1 MQYCCSQL
9 RTKEMLDDDEDD
21 LWWKPN
27 FAQRYSASWNI
38 VQVGGQT
45 SPTLVSVGSA
55 TMLRDVASVWP
66 GIKDTNGGS
75 ENKNCSVC
83 TLETY
88 NAELILWSIIFILKF
103 FTWASQRSPSLKMPL
118 GFFVVVF
125 CLESQIAVWALIRM
139 RASQI
144 IIQVTDFLRKFQVL
158 LGIQQPKNYR
168 FDCEFVLKNYSNWPI
183 PCILKSFCQMFEK
196 HAPHTAINSL
206 RNGIVVP
213 SNRFRISR
221 LAFRIIRVSFL
232 GVNKD
237 CSE

>member
-9 RTKEMLDDDEDD
+9 RTKEMLDDAKDD

-55 TMLRDVASVWP
+55 TMLRDVASVWA

-88 NAELILWSIIFILKF
+88 NAELILWSIIFIQKF
-103 FTWASQRSPSLKMPL
+103 FTWASQREPKFKNALRFCCYCFLSWVTNRRL
-118 GFFVVVF
+118 GPNT
-125 CLESQIAVWALIRM
+125 
-139 RASQI
+139 RAGISNHYSGHG
-144 IIQVTDFLRKFQVL
+144 LPAKFSSTP
-158 LGIQQPKNYR
+158 GN
-168 FDCEFVLKNYSNWPI
+168 S
-183 PCILKSFCQMFEK
+183 
-196 HAPHTAINSL
+196 TAKKL
-206 RNGIVVP
+206 
-213 SNRFRISR
+213 
-221 LAFRIIRVSFL
+221 
-232 GVNKD
+232 
-237 CSE
+237 